1 MINKDEYIWDFLIG
15 QKVFHKKW
23 LWGKIKS
30 VEGKYVIVDFE
41 IEEVKFSFPNAL
53 DNFLEPADKNIRD
66 KVMGYFKNYDII
78 QKIKEQKIEKY
89 VHFTNVL
96 NLDSILREGLIPVK
110 NLQEKS
116 IQYHFNDV
124 DRLDNRLDASS
135 LSITF
140 PNYQMFYTYRKKNP
154 NSQWVVISYDAKKV
168 AKKDCAY
175 FQYNAALHIY
185 KNVKWE
191 TFISLSAFDL
201 LFSGNREGLYSYET
215 TNPQAEVMVREI
227 IPTDY
232 IDAIYFNDYFLY
244 KLYEQKYPN
253 IKMIYDD
260 YYFTPRRDYMKWSK
274 NYGK

>member
-1 MINKDEYIWDFLIG
+1 MINNEEDIWGFLIG
-15 QKVFHKKW
+15 EEVLHKKW
-23 LWGKIKS
+23 SKGKIKS
-30 VEGKYVIVDFE
+30 IEGKYMIVDFGTK
-41 IEEVKFSFPNAL
+41 EVKFLFPDAI
-53 DNFLEPADKNIRD
+53 DKFLKMEDENIKD
-66 KVMGYFKNYDII
+66 KVMKQFKNYDILK
-78 QKIKEQKIEKY
+78 KIKEQKIEKF
-89 VHFTNVL
+89 VHFTNVQ

-110 NLQEKS
+110 NLKEKG
-116 IQYHFNDV
+116 IEYHFNDI
-124 DRLDNRLDASS
+124 DRLDNRLEASS
-135 LSITF
+135 LSIAF

-154 NSQWVVISYDAKKV
+154 NLQWVVISYDAKKV

-191 TFISLSAFDL
+191 TFISLSAFNL

-244 KLYEQKYPN
+244 KFYEQKHPN

>member
-66 KVMGYFKNYDII
+66 KVMGHFKNYDII

-89 VHFTNVL
+89 VHFTNVQ
-96 NLDSILREGLIPVK
+96 NLESILREGLIPVK

-244 KLYEQKYPN
+244 KFYEQKYPN